1 MIPDKK
7 TFCIAPYTHAQV
19 NTNGF
24 LKICCASREK
34 SIYRFDEIEKWHQ
47 SKILKN
53 LRKDLSDGV
62 KNTICQNCW
71 DKESNGGKSQR
82 IVYNKHIGKIIEDHW
97 EKNFTANKKLLES
110 INNVHTSNIQSFD
123 LQLGNLCNLK
133 CIMCG
138 PNRSSQILAEI
149 KLHPELK
156 QLYNSLPLGDLEYAS
171 KDEFRS
177 WCQRYLNN
185 SIHLKFTGG
194 EPFLNPHL
202 LKVLDYIPD
211 SQKSKCILHF
221 STNLTKINEAILN
234 LLDKFKETW
243 ISVSVEGIG
252 DVLEYARFPH
262 KWSNLENNLKLIIG
276 RHKVYVTVSHVI
288 QAPTLVGIKNLIDYF
303 DNIGTKIEPLLL
315 ESPTCFQLSSIKT
328 NIKQKFISDMQSYNG
343 YNLSFVRTVL
353 NFVKN
358 NMEYDKNSAIECVER
373 LKMLDRVRKTNFDRV
388 SAIDL
393 FL

>member
-1 MIPDKK
+1 M
-7 TFCIAPYTHAQV
+7 
-19 NTNGF
+19 
-24 LKICCASREK
+24 
-34 SIYRFDEIEKWHQ
+34 
-47 SKILKN
+47 
-53 LRKDLSDGV
+53 
-62 KNTICQNCW
+62 
-71 DKESNGGKSQR
+71 
-82 IVYNKHIGKIIEDHW
+82 
-97 EKNFTANKKLLES
+97 
-110 INNVHTSNIQSFD
+110 
-123 LQLGNLCNLK
+123 
-133 CIMCG
+133 
-138 PNRSSQILAEI
+138 
-149 KLHPELK
+149 
-156 QLYNSLPLGDLEYAS
+156 
-171 KDEFRS
+171 
-177 WCQRYLNN
+177 
-185 SIHLKFTGG
+185 KFTGG

-202 LKVLDYIPD
+202 LKVLDHIPD

-262 KWSNLENNLKLIIG
+262 KWSNLENNLKLVIG
-276 RHKVYVTVSHVI
+276 RHKVFVTVSHVI
-288 QAPTLVGIKNLIDYF
+288 QSPTFVGIKKLINYF
-303 DNIGTKIEPLLL
+303 DNIETKIEPLLL

-328 NIKQKFISDMQSYNG
+328 NIKQKFISDMQRYNG

-358 NMEYDKNSAIECVER
+358 NIEYDKNSAIECVER